1 MGGDQT
7 KKYREILN
15 NSKHGGF
22 DPKLNEYGG
31 GGGVTQYKRNIVGG
45 FKNPGGSLPLFS
57 RIAFRNEE
65 YMECDSCR
73 MFCRKPHEQ
82 SKSLGLI
89 K

>member
-1 MGGDQT
+1 M
-7 KKYREILN
+7 N
-15 NSKHGGF
+15 M
-22 DPKLNEYGG
+22 GG
-31 GGGVTQYKRNIVGG
+31 GGGVGVSQYKRNIVGG
-45 FKNPGGSLPLFS
+45 FKNLAGSPLFS

-65 YMECDSCR
+65 FMECDSCR